1 MASND
6 NLIPQHKLMAMGRGP
21 KSPAAA
27 GATGK
32 HKEMARGGSSGRLLK
47 TGTPDSPLENA
58 KRNNGIPGFKAGGKA
73 KK

>member
-1 MASND
+1 MASNSG
-6 NLIPQHKLMAMGRGP
+6 ISQHKLLAMGKGL
-21 KSPAAA
+21 KSPGDA
-27 GATGK
+27 GVSKRKT
-32 HKEMARGGSSGRLLK
+32 EFARGGSTGRLLK